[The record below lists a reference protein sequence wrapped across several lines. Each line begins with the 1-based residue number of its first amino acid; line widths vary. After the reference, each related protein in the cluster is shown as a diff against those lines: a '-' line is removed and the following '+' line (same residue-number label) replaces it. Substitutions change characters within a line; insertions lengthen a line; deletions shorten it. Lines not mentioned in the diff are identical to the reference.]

1 MTDVVMRFWLKRRPK
16 LIHDYSLVGYILSPN
31 STIMSHAIDNKSI
44 MHDQAAERLITKLIL
59 NPTLVGS
66 ERDNERAKL
75 IDTFM
80 EEYGD
85 FTNKRGMFARD
96 NIWIMAKDE
105 LTKAYRWHYKYS
117 LTTTKVLGKLACLV
131 LSKILGIGTAE
142 RNWKQVKAVKSGQRV
157 NTAMDKTKK
166 QVLIYAQYQQTRAQA
181 RMTKLAAAGKLWED
195 DDFASMKMDPFCKEI
210 KESLE
215 AEQTEKEVRILRL
228 WQERW
233 ELEKIGPNG
242 NLILEARLTKKYK
255 GLKFFDIDENNSV
268 MTVHKMIFQKK
279 RGNNLYHVFATMDGF
294 NDLLPDD
301 DAANDLYWQ
310 PWEVNED
317 LFDCMRLYYKEQV
330 DSNVKCYELGGDC
343 QSDDEQ

>member
-1 MTDVVMRFWLKRRPK
+1 
-16 LIHDYSLVGYILSPN
+16 
-31 STIMSHAIDNKSI
+31 MSHAIDNKSI
-44 MHDQAAERLITKLIL
+44 KHDQAAERLITKLIL
-59 NPTLVGS
+59 NPTLVGTK
-66 ERDNERAKL
+66 RNNERAKL

-105 LTKAYRWHYKYS
+105 HTKAYRWHYKYS

-157 NTAMDKTKK
+157 NTGINKTKK

-210 KESLE
+210 KESLQ
-215 AEQTEKEVRILRL
+215 AEQT
-228 WQERW
+228 
-233 ELEKIGPNG
+233 
-242 NLILEARLTKKYK
+242 
-255 GLKFFDIDENNSV
+255 
-268 MTVHKMIFQKK
+268 K
-279 RGNNLYHVFATMDGF
+279 R
-294 NDLLPDD
+294 
-301 DAANDLYWQ
+301 
-310 PWEVNED
+310 
-317 LFDCMRLYYKEQV
+317 R
-330 DSNVKCYELGGDC
+330 
-343 QSDDEQ
+343 